1 MAEFNIKLKS
11 KSNFKVVAT
20 TGGVQVPARFQD
32 LIDFDPTNKNDKYVI
47 MFNGAT
53 QKYELVNPDEVLNAA
68 ASTETLQPGLVG
80 FATAFLD
87 RVDIDLD
94 DRIDVD
100 AGTF

>member
-1 MAEFNIKLKS
+1 MAEFNIKLNS
-11 KSNFKVVAT
+11 KPKFKVVAT

-32 LIDFDPTNKNDKYVI
+32 LLDFDPTNKNDKYVI
-47 MFNGAT
+47 MYNGAT
-53 QKYELVNPDEVLNAA
+53 GKYQLVNPDEVLNAA

-94 DRIDVD
+94 NRIDVD